1 MICDNRWIIWGKKLW
16 NKYIINTHKQN
27 MANMT
32 NKNKKE
38 VIKLEKMLET
48 DGKNYNS
55 KDR

>member
-1 MICDNRWIIWGKKLW
+1 
-16 NKYIINTHKQN
+16 